1 MAVSIVVEPG
11 KQGHVC
17 WIFYSL
23 WEIKISVNKYATVI
37 SDSRPPGTQEGEK
50 YLWSNSHQIVATPYS
65 EPNGTQDGKKHSVA
79 EMHMKGMISVGPDSY
94 IFPYVDKC

>member
-1 MAVSIVVEPG
+1 MKRRIKKRDALFSVAVSIVVEPG

-50 YLWSNSHQIVATPYS
+50 YL
-65 EPNGTQDGKKHSVA
+65 
-79 EMHMKGMISVGPDSY
+79 
-94 IFPYVDKC
+94 